1 MFALMWTAKT
11 CCMLYI
17 VRTNNKGEKHHE
29 DHSAFARSSGILK
42 HQRFGDAAL

>member
-17 VRTNNKGEKHHE
+17 VRTNNKGEHHE